1 MSGGLRPSPYC
12 RDMSS
17 SRRGRAHLPTS
28 VAVALCAVLLAG
40 CSGGGSDGG
49 DGDAGGDA
57 AAYDTETLMPAIQ
70 EAVEGEGAV
79 HLAVGDKTPPADI
92 TLDTTW
98 GGTDDFRALVG
109 ADPGQVLD
117 VRKVGGRVYV
127 GGEAVGGQ
135 WGYLEL
141 DDPKLKG
148 AEGFNAGVV
157 GVLLDTEVPGSLD
170 ALAEG
175 VTGVEEN
182 GAEDVGGVATT
193 HYVLTVDSGAW
204 LEALPKSSIFR
215 QMEVGPTVEMDMYVD
230 AEARPVRWEYDGPAG
245 ADGGTPDSARIDFT
259 EWGTPVEVEEPED
272 AVNAG

>member
-1 MSGGLRPSPYC
+1 MSFQRRRP
-12 RDMSS
+12 
-17 SRRGRAHLPTS
+17 AHLAT
-28 VAVALCAVLLAG
+28 ALGVALSAVLLAG
-40 CSGGGSDGG
+40 CSGGGTDGGGDGG
-49 DGDAGGDA
+49 DDGGDA

-70 EAVEGEGAV
+70 EAVEGEEAV

-92 TLDTTW
+92 NLDMTW
-98 GGTDDFRALVG
+98 GETDDFRALVG
-109 ADPGQVLD
+109 ADPGQALD

-127 GGEAVGGQ
+127 GGAAVGEQ

-141 DDPKLKG
+141 DDPKLSG

-157 GVLLDTEVPGSLD
+157 GVLLDTEVPGSLE
-170 ALAEG
+170 ALAQG
-175 VTGVEEN
+175 VTGVESS
-182 GAEDVGGVATT
+182 GAEEVGGVPTT

-215 QMEVGPTVEMDMYVD
+215 QMKVDPTVEMDMYVD
-230 AEARPVRWEYDGPAG
+230 EEARPVRWEYDGPAG

-259 EWGTPVEVEEPED
+259 EWGTPVEVEEPQD